1 MIYVVNRGDTLSQI
15 AAEHGVSEARIRSD
29 NGLRPDQGLVPGQAL
44 EILIPQATYTVQ
56 PGDNL
61 YSISGQTGVSIL
73 DLVRYNPVLAQG
85 APLYP
90 GEVLTLSLV
99 EEGERLGPFTIN
111 GYAYPHIQQGVLRQA
126 MPFLT
131 QLSIFSYGFRED
143 GSLVVPD
150 DSRLLAEAELFGA
163 SPVLVLTSID
173 ESGHFSAQRAA
184 QLFRDQA
191 LQDQVLDNLMA
202 VMEEKG
208 YRGLDSDFEY
218 IAESDADAYFA
229 FLGNARDR
237 LHARGW
243 FLHVDLAPK
252 TYAQQPGLLYA
263 AHNYP
268 VIGSIAD
275 SVLVMTYEWGY
286 AYGPPMAVAPLP
298 QVEAVLR
305 YAVSEIPPR
314 KIQMGIPN
322 YGYDW
327 ILPYEKER
335 RATTVG
341 NQEAV
346 LLASQ
351 VGAEIQF
358 DETAQ
363 SPTFQY
369 ARDGQLHQVWFE
381 DVRSIQAKL
390 RLAGGMDLS
399 GAAYWNLLRPF
410 AQNWALLSES
420 IQIRRSLEGLLNL

>member
-1 MIYVVNRGDTLSQI
+1 MIYVVKRGDTLSQI
-15 AAEHGVSEARIRSD
+15 ALEYGVSVERLRSD
-29 NGLRPDQGLVPGQAL
+29 NGLLADQGLVPGQAL
-44 EILIPQATYTVQ
+44 VILIPSGTYTVQ

-61 YSISGQTGVSIL
+61 YSISGQTGVPVLELI
-73 DLVRYNPVLAQG
+73 RYNPVLAQG
-85 APLYP
+85 FPLYP
-90 GEVLTLSLV
+90 GEVLTTGLV
-99 EEGERLGPFTIN
+99 GEGERMGPFTIN
-111 GYAYPHIQQGVLRQA
+111 GYAYTHTRLGVLRQA

-131 QLSIFSYGFRED
+131 QLSVFSYGFRED
-143 GSLVVPD
+143 GTLVVPD
-150 DSRLLAEAELFGA
+150 DGWLLEEAALFGA
-163 SPVLVLTSID
+163 VPVLVLTSID
-173 ESGHFSAQRAA
+173 ESGNFSTQRASL
-184 QLFRDQA
+184 LFQNQT
-191 LQDQVLDNLMA
+191 LQDQVLDHLIA

-218 IAESDADAYFA
+218 IAESDAQAYFA
-229 FLGNARDR
+229 FLENARAR
-237 LHARGW
+237 LHARGM

-252 TYAQQPGLLYA
+252 TSAQQPGLLYA

-268 VIGSIAD
+268 VIGGIAD

-305 YAVSEIPPR
+305 YAVSEIPPD

-335 RATTVG
+335 RAVTLG

-346 LLASQ
+346 LLASRM
-351 VGAEIQF
+351 GAEIWF

-369 ARDGQLHQVWFE
+369 TQGGQLHQVWFE
-381 DVRSIQAKL
+381 DARSIRAKL
-390 RLAGGMDLS
+390 ALAGELEMS
-399 GAAYWNLLRPF
+399 GTAYWNLLRPF
-410 AQNWALLSES
+410 PQNWALLSES
-420 IQIRRSLEGLLNL
+420 ILIRNESQS

>member
-1 MIYVVNRGDTLSQI
+1 
-15 AAEHGVSEARIRSD
+15 
-29 NGLRPDQGLVPGQAL
+29 
-44 EILIPQATYTVQ
+44 
-56 PGDNL
+56 
-61 YSISGQTGVSIL
+61 
-73 DLVRYNPVLAQG
+73 
-85 APLYP
+85 
-90 GEVLTLSLV
+90 
-99 EEGERLGPFTIN
+99 
-111 GYAYPHIQQGVLRQA
+111 

-131 QLSIFSYGFRED
+131 QLSIFSYGFHED
-143 GSLVVPD
+143 GTLVVPD
-150 DSRLLAEAELFGA
+150 DSRLLAEAALFGA
-163 SPVLVLTSID
+163 TPVLVLTSID
-173 ESGHFSAQRAA
+173 ESGHFSTQRAA
-184 QLFRDQA
+184 QLFRDQE
-191 LQDQVLDNLMA
+191 LQDRVLDNLMA

-208 YRGLDSDFEY
+208 YQGLDSDFEY

-237 LHARGW
+237 LHTRGW

-252 TYAQQPGLLYA
+252 TSGQQPGLLYA
-263 AHNYP
+263 AHNYS

-305 YAVSEIPPR
+305 YAVSEIPPG

-363 SPTFQY
+363 SPTLQY

-381 DVRSIQAKL
+381 DARSIQAKL
-390 RLAGGMDLS
+390 RLADGLNLS

-410 AQNWALLSES
+410 PQNWALLSETV
-420 IQIRRSLEGLLNL
+420 QIRSPLEGV

>member
-1 MIYVVNRGDTLSQI
+1 MIYVVNRGDTLSQV
-15 AAEHGVSEARIRSD
+15 AADYGVSVARLRSD
-29 NGLRPDQGLVPGQAL
+29 NGLLSDQALVPGQAL

-61 YSISGQTGVSIL
+61 YSISGRTGVSIL

-85 APLYP
+85 FPLYP

-111 GYAYPHIQQGVLRQA
+111 GYAYPHIRQGILRQA

-131 QLSIFSYGFRED
+131 QLSIFSYGFHED
-143 GSLVVPD
+143 GTLVVPD
-150 DSRLLAEAELFGA
+150 DSRLLAEAALFGA
-163 SPVLVLTSID
+163 TPVLVLTSID
-173 ESGHFSAQRAA
+173 ESGHFSTQRAA
-184 QLFRDQA
+184 QLFRDQE
-191 LQDQVLDNLMA
+191 LQDRVLDNLMA

-208 YRGLDSDFEY
+208 YQGLDSDFEY

-237 LHARGW
+237 LHTRGW

-252 TYAQQPGLLYA
+252 TSGQQPGLLYA
-263 AHNYP
+263 AHNYS

-305 YAVSEIPPR
+305 YAVSEIPPG

-327 ILPYEKER
+327 ILPYETER

-369 ARDGQLHQVWFE
+369 ALGGQLHQVWFE
-381 DVRSIQAKL
+381 DARSIQAKL
-390 RLAGGMDLS
+390 RLADGLDLS

-410 AQNWALLSES
+410 PQNWALLSETV
-420 IQIRRSLEGLLNL
+420 QIRSPLEGL